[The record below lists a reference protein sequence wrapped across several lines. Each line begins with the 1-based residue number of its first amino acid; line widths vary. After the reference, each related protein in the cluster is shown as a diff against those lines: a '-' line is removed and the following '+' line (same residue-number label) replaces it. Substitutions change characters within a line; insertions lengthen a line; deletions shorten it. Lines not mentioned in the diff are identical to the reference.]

1 MDENNPTKH
10 QQNIILFKPIT
21 KTSLNIFPILKLI
34 YKNLFKLI
42 ENPKYFLF
50 SISNY
55 NYFSII
61 FLKRIKKFLNKNVD
75 IILMPYE
82 AQPFQNQLIKF
93 ISEKYKKIKTIGYV
107 HTPPMALPANFF
119 IEIIH
124 QKKLY

>member
-21 KTSLNIFPILKLI
+21 KTSLNFSNF
-34 YKNLFKLI
+34 KNLFIKKLFKLI

-61 FLKRIKKFLNKNVD
+61 FLKRIKK
-75 IILMPYE
+75 
-82 AQPFQNQLIKF
+82 KF
-93 ISEKYKKIKTIGYV
+93 
-107 HTPPMALPANFF
+107 
-119 IEIIH
+119 
-124 QKKLY
+124 